1 MMTENMVFAAFCA
14 ALDAAKTRMGIPDE
28 WLVLARNPQNMVRT
42 DGVVIVDKISQRRR
56 GFQNE
61 RYETDAD
68 GTLRRYWEWIEEY
81 RFQVSVARQRKVD
94 DTPDTVTADEVA
106 SLLRAW
112 VNSVEGA
119 ETMRK
124 SGLAPLFVFDVA
136 NQSYQDENGVYQ
148 YFPHF
153 DVAVEVVQVK
163 EFATPPVDAVDLGIR
178 HVPLCP
184 AESAGEID
192 YERVWEAE
200 TQSGT
205 DNGETDGTDGSS
217 D

>member
-1 MMTENMVFAAFCA
+1 MMTENRVFAAFCE
-14 ALDAAKTRMGIPDE
+14 ALDAAKEQMGIPDG

-61 RYETDAD
+61 RHEVGED
-68 GTLRRYWEWIEEY
+68 GVLRRYWEWIEEY
-81 RFQVSVARQRKVD
+81 RFQVSVARERKVD

-106 SLLRAW
+106 ALLRAW
-112 VNSVEGA
+112 LNSSEGA
-119 ETMRK
+119 ERMRAN
-124 SGLAPLFVFDVA
+124 GLAPLFVFEVA

-153 DVAVEVVQVK
+153 DAMVEVVQVK
-163 EFATPPVDAVDLGIR
+163 EFAPPVVSAVDLGIR

-192 YERVWEAE
+192 YERIWEA
-200 TQSGT
+200 G
-205 DNGETDGTDGSS
+205 DDGAG
-217 D
+217 

>member
-1 MMTENMVFAAFCA
+1 MMTENRVFAAFCA
-14 ALDAAKTRMGIPDE
+14 ALDAAKSRMGISDE

-61 RYETDAD
+61 RYETLAD
-68 GTLRRYWEWIEEY
+68 GRLAHYWEWIEEY
-81 RFQVSVARQRKVD
+81 RFQVSVARERKVD

-119 ETMRK
+119 TTMRK
-124 SGLAPLFVFDVA
+124 AGLAPLFVFEVA

-163 EFATPPVDAVDLGIR
+163 EFVAPPVDAVDLGIR

-192 YERVWEAE
+192 YERIWEADTE
-200 TQSGT
+200 
-205 DNGETDGTDGSS
+205 
-217 D
+217 